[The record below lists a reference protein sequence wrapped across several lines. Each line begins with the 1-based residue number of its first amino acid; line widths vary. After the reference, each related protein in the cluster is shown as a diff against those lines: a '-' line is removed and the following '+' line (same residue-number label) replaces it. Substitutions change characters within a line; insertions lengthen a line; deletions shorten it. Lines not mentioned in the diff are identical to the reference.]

1 MTELAEWLQQQMQSR
16 DLTQAQLAVYA
27 GLAQAT
33 ISDILRKG
41 HIPRVETLFRLADY
55 FDTDR
60 VEMLVLS
67 GYLQRADQD
76 ERPERPQPDRDEQLT
91 EQLLEAFRR
100 VPDEWKDYVIAQA
113 QLFVRL
119 AKYPPT
125 GLQPRIIGDESEDT
139 EAQPEP
145 AWADEQDE
153 QEEESSAEEPSQ
165 VPAHVA

>member
-1 MTELAEWLQQQMQSR
+1 MIELAEWLQHQMQSR

-27 GLAQAT
+27 GLAQGT

-60 VEMLVLS
+60 VEVLILA
-67 GYLQRADQD
+67 GHLGPADQYEHP
-76 ERPERPQPDRDEQLT
+76 ERPEPDHDEQLN
-91 EQLLEAFRR
+91 EQLLEAFRL
-100 VPDEWKDYVIAQA
+100 VPDEWKEYVIAQA

-119 AKYPPT
+119 ANRPPF
-125 GLQPRIIGDESEDT
+125 RIIGDEDEDT

-145 AWADEQDE
+145 TWAEEQDE
-153 QEEESSAEEPSQ
+153 EEE
-165 VPAHVA
+165 